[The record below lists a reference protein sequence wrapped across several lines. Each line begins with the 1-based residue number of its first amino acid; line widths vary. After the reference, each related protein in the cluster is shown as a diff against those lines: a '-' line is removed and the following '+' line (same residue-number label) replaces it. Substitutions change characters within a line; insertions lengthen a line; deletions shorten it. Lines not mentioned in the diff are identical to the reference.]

1 MSVEEPAVFVVGA
14 GPGDPG
20 LLTLRAVEIL
30 GFADLVLYDQ
40 LVPRRLLDYAKAGA
54 ELVCVRD
61 LPASNQ
67 DKYPALYELMI
78 TAAQSGKK
86 VVRLKGG
93 DPLVFGRGAEEVQA
107 LRAAGVNYEVVPG
120 VTAAL
125 ATAAYLDVPLTHRL
139 HTSAVAF
146 LTGHELPSKQ
156 NSRLDW
162 EALARFPGLLAI
174 YMGIARLPVIVSEL
188 IKHGRDPKTPALIAE
203 RVSTGEMRSV
213 VTTLSELELA
223 RRTAGLEAPGLI
235 LIGDAVEHT
244 ATPSWFEQRP
254 LFGRRVLVTRPKHQA
269 GSMVRQLEKLGAVP
283 FTLPTLQIREP
294 ADLAPLDAVISKLNT
309 YHWVVFSSANG
320 VAGLLKRLHTLE
332 YDARRFGSCK
342 IAAVGARTAAAL
354 REHGLVADIVPSD
367 AFIAESLAEDLKSHV
382 ANQRILLVRANRG
395 RDHLAT
401 ELGGIAEVESVVA
414 YEQIDAV
421 DTNTDTFAS
430 LRRGEIEFV
439 PLFSSNSAR
448 ALLSQF
454 DETLLGRVL
463 RNEIKLVA
471 ISSETGRAIEQLGF
485 PVAATAT
492 QATADGLIDAIR
504 KLSTGSSNG

>member
-1 MSVEEPAVFVVGA
+1 MSVVEPAVFVVGA

-20 LLTLRAVEIL
+20 LLTLRAAEIL

-40 LVPRRLLDYAKAGA
+40 LVPRRILDYARPGA

-61 LPASNQ
+61 LPANNQ
-67 DKYPALYELMI
+67 DKYPALYARMVE
-78 TAAQSGKK
+78 AANAGLK

-93 DPLVFGRGAEEVQA
+93 DPLVFGRGGEEVQA

-174 YMGIARLPVIVSEL
+174 YMGIARLPIIVSEL
-188 IKHGRDPKTPALIAE
+188 IKCGRDPSTPALIAE

-213 VTTLSELELA
+213 ITTLSELEQA
-223 RRTAGLEAPGLI
+223 RRKAGLEAPGLI
-235 LIGDAVEHT
+235 LIGDAVQHA
-244 ATPSWFEQRP
+244 ATPSWFEKRP
-254 LFGRRVLVTRPKHQA
+254 LFGRRVLVTRPRHQA
-269 GSMVRQLEKLGAVP
+269 GPMVRQLEKLGAVP
-283 FTLPTLQIREP
+283 FVLPTLEIREP
-294 ADLAPLDAVISKLNT
+294 ADFTALDAVISKLGS
-309 YHWVVFSSANG
+309 YQWVVFASANG
-320 VAGLLKRLHTLE
+320 VTGLLKRLHTLG

-342 IAAVGARTAAAL
+342 LAAVGARTAAAL
-354 REHGLVADIVPSD
+354 REHGLNADIVPAE
-367 AFIAESLAEDLKSHV
+367 AFIAESLSAELKSQV
-382 ANQRILLVRANRG
+382 VNQRVLLVRANRG
-395 RDHLAT
+395 RDHLST
-401 ELGGIAEVESVVA
+401 ELGTIAEVETVVA
-414 YEQIDAV
+414 YEQHDTV
-421 DTNTDTFAS
+421 DINAEVFTS

-439 PLFSSNSAR
+439 PFFSSNSAR

-471 ISSETGRAIEQLGF
+471 ISSETARAIEQLGF
-485 PVAATAT
+485 PVVATAQ

-504 KLSTGSSNG
+504 LLCASSGR